1 MGSLPQQAAMRKRYA
16 RMRRFRRGLRAWRA
30 HKVLHVYPGDLMCSS
45 NVHDAT
51 ETSKLLTGDEDEAYG
66 NSGYLGAE
74 KRGDAIIRNK
84 ADRKIKYRINRRPSQ
99 VKKLSKS
106 GQYAAKKAEHAKSS
120 VRAKVEHVFGVV
132 KKQLRF
138 RKTRYRGLEKQ
149 RAKFNIMFALAN
161 LILADRSCLAA

>member
-1 MGSLPQQAAMRKRYA
+1 M
-16 RMRRFRRGLRAWRA
+16 
-30 HKVLHVYPGDLMCSS
+30 
-45 NVHDAT
+45 
-51 ETSKLLTGDEDEAYG
+51 
-66 NSGYLGAE
+66 
-74 KRGDAIIRNK
+74 
-84 ADRKIKYRINRRPSQ
+84 
-99 VKKLSKS
+99 KKLSKS

-132 KKQLRF
+132 KKKQLCF